1 MNAEIAAKL
10 PQIEE
15 LCRRHGVVRLEL
27 FGSGTGPEFNPET
40 SDFDFLA
47 EFSDRRPGTRFA
59 RRFFQFEQELRSL
72 FERDIDLYTSHLP
85 IPNPYL
91 ARSINQSR
99 RPIYEAQRAR
109 AAS

>member
-1 MNAEIAAKL
+1 MNAEIVAKL

-15 LCRRHGVVRLEL
+15 LCRRHGISRLEL
-27 FGSGTGPEFNPET
+27 FGSATGFCFDPTT

-47 EFSDRRPGTRFA
+47 EFADRRPGTRFA
-59 RRFFQFEQELRSL
+59 RRFFQFEEELRSL
-72 FERDIDLYTSHLP
+72 FDRKIDLYTSHLP
-85 IPNPYL
+85 ISNPYL

-99 RPIYEAQRAR
+99 KPIYEAQRAR

>member
-15 LCRRHGVVRLEL
+15 LCRRHGVTRLEL
-27 FGSGTGPEFNPET
+27 FGSATGPDLDPES

-47 EFSDRRPGTRFA
+47 EFADRRPGTRFA
-59 RRFFQFEQELRSL
+59 MRVFAFEQELRSL
-72 FERDIDLYTSHLP
+72 LDRDIDLYTSHIP
-85 IPNPYL
+85 ISNPNL
-91 ARSINQSR
+91 ERSINESR
-99 RPIYEAQRAR
+99 KPVYEAQRAR